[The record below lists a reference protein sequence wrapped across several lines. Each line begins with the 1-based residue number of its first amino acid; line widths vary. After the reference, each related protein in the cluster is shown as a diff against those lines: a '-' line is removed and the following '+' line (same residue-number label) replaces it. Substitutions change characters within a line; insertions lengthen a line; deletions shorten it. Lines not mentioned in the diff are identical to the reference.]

1 MTTRQQRNRSHDAK
15 RRDVPWRHWYWTARW
30 RRRSRDQLTAHP
42 LCNRCST
49 DHRPVAATVANHVI
63 PHKGNE
69 ALFWEGELE
78 SVCAPCHDGAI
89 RSEEA
94 RGHRIGVTIEGRPK
108 DPKHPWNR
116 SAQ

>member
-1 MTTRQQRNRSHDAK
+1 MTRRTTKWSRDRSHDEA
-15 RRDVPWRHWYWTARW
+15 RGPQPWRLWYRSQRW
-30 RRRSRDQLTAHP
+30 REKALAQFAAHS
-42 LCNRCST
+42 LCSRCST
-49 DHRPVAATVANHVI
+49 DHRPVAASVANHVI

-69 ALFWEGELE
+69 TLFWEGELE

-94 RGHRIGVTIEGRPK
+94 RGHRIGMTIDGRPK

-116 SAQ
+116 